1 MQDFQPNKQFG
12 NPINFGAPTN
22 QSPLNAVR
30 PTASEGFGNTRQA
43 EDMFAELDITPAKPE
58 TTSRPLSPAGGSA
71 GQMPAPAA
79 PTRMVGMEMIEQP
92 PKTRGSF
99 KYLLMGVA
107 TLVVILLIGIFAYQV
122 ILKPRLQNKANTI
135 DLTTSETTTEEA
147 SDLEDNQLLDEQ
159 LLATQTEEALLIE
172 ESLLAQENLGTIT
185 ESATPVILD
194 RPADSDGDG
203 LSDAQEEELG
213 TNRLAI
219 DSDDDGLTDK
229 DEVQIYNTNPL
240 DPDTDGDTYLDG
252 QEVKSGYNPNGA
264 GKLFEATTITN

>member
-12 NPINFGAPTN
+12 NPINFGAPANQALPNTARPATN
-22 QSPLNAVR
+22 Q
-30 PTASEGFGNTRQA
+30 GFGNTRQA
-43 EDMFAELDITPAKPE
+43 EDMFAELDTTTTKPE
-58 TTSRPLSPAGGSA
+58 ATARPLAPAGNIS
-71 GQMPAPAA
+71 QMPAPDA
-79 PTRMVGMEMIEQP
+79 PNRMVGMEMIEQP

-107 TLVVILLIGIFAYQV
+107 TLVVILVIGIFAYQV
-122 ILKPRLQNKANTI
+122 ILKPRLQNNANTV
-135 DLTTSETTTEEA
+135 DLTISEETA
-147 SDLEDNQLLDEQ
+147 NQANSQLLDEE
-159 LLATQTEEALLIE
+159 LSATQTEETPLTE
-172 ESLLAQENLGTIT
+172 EPLVDQDNLGTIT
-185 ESATPVILD
+185 EEAEPVILE

-203 LSDAQEEELG
+203 LSDAQEDELK
-213 TNRLAI
+213 TNPLAI

-264 GKLFEATTITN
+264 GKLFDATTITN